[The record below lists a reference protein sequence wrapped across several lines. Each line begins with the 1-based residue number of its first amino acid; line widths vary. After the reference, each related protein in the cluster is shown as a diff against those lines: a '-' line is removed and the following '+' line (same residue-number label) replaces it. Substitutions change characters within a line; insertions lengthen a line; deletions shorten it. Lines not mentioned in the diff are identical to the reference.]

1 MPGWVWRR
9 RWSVFSGSRAW
20 LSFWA
25 GRAAVHVAGATGS
38 TMVPPALVAGVRILV
53 AFTEGIEGWP
63 DATFG
68 NIKVDVPTHYVP
80 GLRPTDF
87 VEVVKNSDCPE

>member
-1 MPGWVWRR
+1 
-9 RWSVFSGSRAW
+9 
-20 LSFWA
+20 
-25 GRAAVHVAGATGS
+25 
-38 TMVPPALVAGVRILV
+38 MVPPALVAGVRILV